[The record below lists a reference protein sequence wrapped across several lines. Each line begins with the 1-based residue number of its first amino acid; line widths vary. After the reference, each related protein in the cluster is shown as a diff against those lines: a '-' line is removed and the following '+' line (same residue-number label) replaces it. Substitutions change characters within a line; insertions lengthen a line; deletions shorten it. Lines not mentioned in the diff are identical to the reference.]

1 VRNCVFSLA
10 AALLVLTVAGQAKA
24 DYKYKIP
31 DDCIGTWRYCKSF
44 RFKHFMDYGPY
55 FTDDSPFLAAPD
67 LDDPFPERIQ
77 PLSPPVANGAPDI
90 AQ

>member
-1 VRNCVFSLA
+1 
-10 AALLVLTVAGQAKA
+10 
-24 DYKYKIP
+24 
-31 DDCIGTWRYCKSF
+31 
-44 RFKHFMDYGPY
+44 MDYGPY

-77 PLSPPVANGAPDI
+77 PLSPPVANSAPDF